1 MGIGHKQSFRDKDEI
16 AEERHVRCYYAAERM
31 DELKARLRQSQEE
44 LIQKSKEAERLQVVA
59 EETRAEAAEVLET
72 LTQSTQENLEMK
84 SELTLLWMVDRLR
97 SEHQLLLAAE
107 QKRMDSLVQDKLL
120 RRIADLEKA
129 SAVAGRTTRNDD
141 LLPADGVSDFDDQ
154 LLDRSRWLS
163 DGGGTGTEAP
173 LVSES
178 SSSTGT
184 SIVSSA
190 AFSTCGTSLGVV
202 SGSGISAAVVSCAG
216 ACVPS
221 LSGMSMTMN
230 KRAGVTTEVPSPVFM
245 PRLVDDG
252 YPLPVCSTRV
262 GARSLTS
269 GLSPATVEFVP
280 TLVSHTTCSTL
291 SEPGYR
297 TVLSLCLVPGSSA
310 AGMVSVPS
318 GMAGVITGV
327 DGVGFSHDSSFT
339 GLMTGP
345 SRMTGM
351 TASLSTDRV
360 FCDSSSVAGL
370 VNTPSG
376 MTGLTAGIGKLIPI
390 LQWLGL
396 WLDPVV

>member
-1 MGIGHKQSFRDKDEI
+1 M
-16 AEERHVRCYYAAERM
+16 
-31 DELKARLRQSQEE
+31 
-44 LIQKSKEAERLQVVA
+44 
-59 EETRAEAAEVLET
+59 
-72 LTQSTQENLEMK
+72 
-84 SELTLLWMVDRLR
+84 
-97 SEHQLLLAAE
+97 
-107 QKRMDSLVQDKLL
+107 
-120 RRIADLEKA
+120 
-129 SAVAGRTTRNDD
+129 
-141 LLPADGVSDFDDQ
+141 
-154 LLDRSRWLS
+154 
-163 DGGGTGTEAP
+163 
-173 LVSES
+173 
-178 SSSTGT
+178 
-184 SIVSSA
+184 
-190 AFSTCGTSLGVV
+190 

-230 KRAGVTTEVPSPVFM
+230 KHAGVTTEVLSPVCM

-252 YPLPVCSTRV
+252 YPLPCSTRV
-262 GARSLTS
+262 GARSLAS

-297 TVLSLCLVPGSSA
+297 AVLSPCLVPGSSA

-345 SRMTGM
+345 SGMTGM

-360 FCDSSSVAGL
+360 FRDSSSVAGL
-370 VNTPSG
+370 VSTPSG
-376 MTGLTAGIGKLIPI
+376 MTGLTAGIGTGCVTHTDSSVA
-390 LQWLGL
+390 GL
-396 WLDPVV
+396 VARPSGMTGVCTDVTTACVSSVFPSVTVCTSRPSGTTSDGSVGGLCLPRGKVGVSMVETGVSDKSSSSAEAVCMSGG